1 MKGKQHGFTFVELVI
16 VVVVLGLLAAVALPR
31 FINLA
36 DEAEISATKG
46 VAGGF
51 ASSVGMVRGQWEV
64 DGRPGSI
71 ILDGYQV
78 DVNRFGYPGVTE
90 TNSDNM
96 TASNCATVFTDILQS
111 HPSISAANLD
121 SSYFTNVSYNSA
133 SYFDRSGAS
142 VSGFNQCVYFASS
155 SVSDSNAE
163 SSTSGARGFTYN
175 HVTGQVEIFIN

>member
-1 MKGKQHGFTFVELVI
+1 MKGKQQGFTFVELVI

-64 DGRPGSI
+64 DGRPNTI

-78 DVNRFGYPGVTE
+78 DVNNFGYPGVTE
-90 TNSDNM
+90 SNSNNM
-96 TASNCATVFTDILQS
+96 TATNCAAVFTGILQS
-111 HPSISAANLD
+111 HPSISASNLD
-121 SSYFTNVSYNSA
+121 SSYFTNVSYNSG
-133 SYFDRSGAS
+133 SYFDRNGAS
-142 VSGFNQCVYFASS
+142 VSGFNQCVYFASGS
-155 SVSDSNAE
+155 ISTANADAA
-163 SSTSGARGFTYN
+163 TTGARGFTYN